1 MSGWMQRPFV
11 ALTLLALAMGVIPLN
26 DALIKLMS
34 AHMPLAEIAFI
45 RGVLS
50 LLVLAFFSRGFVA
63 MIRLPAPVFWSF
75 FGRGMCLVVAMIL
88 YFLPLGSLPLPTVIT
103 IFFVSP
109 LLITLLSVPFLGE
122 RIGIHRI
129 LSVCMGLAGV
139 LVIIRPGTADFRI
152 ESVVVFAAA
161 LAYAA
166 FQIWTRRLKSVGN
179 LSAMVTVQQLCYT
192 AAFAPILLFNYLSP
206 RPVSGNATLDF
217 LLRAPTLPGLQDIAF
232 LMVCTLAVLFLS
244 TASSN
249 AYRSVE
255 ASLIAPFEYTAI
267 PFAVI
272 WGIVIWGEWPDAL
285 SYAGMGMILGGGL
298 YTVWRER
305 ARDVEVMT
313 AAPMPA
319 STSAAQP
326 PDEDRAGGDRAGG
339 T

>member
-1 MSGWMQRPFV
+1 MVRQAMTGWMQRPFV
-11 ALTLLALAMGVIPLN
+11 ALGLLALGMGMIPLN

-34 AHMPLAEIAFI
+34 AYMPLAEIAVI

-50 LLVLAFFSRGFVA
+50 MIALAVFTGGVRSMMA
-63 MIRLPAPVFWSF
+63 LPARVFWSF
-75 FGRGMCLVVAMIL
+75 FGRGMCLVLAMIL
-88 YFLPLGSLPLPTVIT
+88 YFVPLGSLPLPTVIT

-129 LSVCMGLAGV
+129 LSVVMGLAGV
-139 LVIIRPGTADFRI
+139 LIIIRPGTEEFQI
-152 ESVVVFAAA
+152 ESVVVFGAA
-161 LAYAA
+161 LSYAA

-179 LSAMVTVQQLCYT
+179 LSAMVTVQQVCYI
-192 AAFAPILLFNYLSP
+192 AGFVPILLINYVLP
-206 RPVSGNATLDF
+206 RAPSENATLDF
-217 LLRAPTLPGLQDIAF
+217 LFRAPVMPGAHDAGFFII
-232 LMVCTLAVLFLS
+232 CTAAVLLLS
-244 TASSN
+244 MASSN

-255 ASLIAPFEYTAI
+255 ASMIAPFEYTAI

-272 WGIVIWGEWPDAL
+272 WGIVIWGDWPDTT
-285 SYAGMGMILGGGL
+285 SYIGMTLILGGGL
-298 YTVWRER
+298 YTIWRER

-326 PDEDRAGGDRAGG
+326 GDDEDRA
-339 T
+339 